1 MMDQLVAAALAASLI
16 GGALGASLQLPPKT
30 APSHVNDRAAGE
42 LHLEAAAIEK
52 WRSEKEVRLEDLQPA
67 DPPDRWFR

>member
-16 GGALGASLQLPPKT
+16 GGALGAGLQLPSKT
-30 APSHVNDRAAGE
+30 THSHVNDRAASE
-42 LHLEAAAIEK
+42 LHADTAAIEK
-52 WRSEKEVRLEDLQPA
+52 WRSEKEVRLEDLQPP